1 MIRMMRMMRM
11 RMRMRM
17 RMMMMMMVMMMMMMM
32 GAQPREKAVAQASE
46 IWGVQASGRPPGQK
60 FRKETMS
67 ARNQWRLCSSL
78 KCKKP

>member
-17 RMMMMMMVMMMMMMM
+17 MMVMMMMMM

>member
-17 RMMMMMMVMMMMMMM
+17 RMMMVMMMMM

>member
-1 MIRMMRMMRM
+1 MMRIMVIRMMRM

-17 RMMMMMMVMMMMMMM
+17 MMVMVMMMM

-67 ARNQWRLCSSL
+67 ARNQWQLCSSL